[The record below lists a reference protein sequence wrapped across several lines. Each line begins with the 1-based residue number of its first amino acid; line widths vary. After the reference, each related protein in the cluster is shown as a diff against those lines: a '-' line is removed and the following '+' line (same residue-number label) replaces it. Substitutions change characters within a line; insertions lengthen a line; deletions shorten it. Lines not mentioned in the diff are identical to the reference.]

1 MKNMDQRKV
10 TEICYKIKR
19 LRLAQ
24 RMSQEELADK
34 SGVPYTTIVRI
45 EMGAENPSI
54 FMITKIAEV
63 LGTTLEKIIE

>member
-1 MKNMDQRKV
+1 
-10 TEICYKIKR
+10 
-19 LRLAQ
+19 
-24 RMSQEELADK
+24 MSQEELAEK

-63 LGTTLEKIIE
+63 LGATLQEIMK